1 MKWHSLTIAAI
12 LAATL
17 TLGEPGTS
25 LAGTENDAVGS
36 GGLPV
41 SELPKGA
48 TNVTLGATK
57 LSQLAAELVE
67 RTPALNHLAK
77 AGAQLFDAGG
87 AHGLRAVVARQGEEF
102 MILQVTPDGE
112 AIVAGVQTDL
122 SADLLL
128 TIAGRGEPRV
138 TELGISHGMRGLFV
152 RNGRQFQVFYVTP
165 DSERVVPGVM
175 WDASGK
181 NITREQVAPLPGVTP
196 TVTIGGE
203 KETGAVSSAGR
214 SKAIS
219 ALEAAHSA
227 TFGTI
232 GSEAA
237 PRIYVFIDPLCG
249 YSVRALQQLQPFVA
263 AGRVLVAIIPVSVL
277 DYEDEGRSTKS
288 ALAMLSKPA
297 DQMATAWS
305 RGDLNGPPLN
315 GAEELLRRNM
325 AIAEAIGL
333 RGTPTVI
340 WRKQDG
346 SDGRVDGLPEDWDA
360 VITSIGSESHAA
372 R

>member
-1 MKWHSLTIAAI
+1 M
-12 LAATL
+12 
-17 TLGEPGTS
+17 
-25 LAGTENDAVGS
+25 
-36 GGLPV
+36 
-41 SELPKGA
+41 SELPKSA
-48 TNVTLGATK
+48 SDMALGASK
-57 LSQLAAELVE
+57 LSPLSPELVE
-67 RTPALNHLAK
+67 QTPALGYLARS
-77 AGAQLFDAGG
+77 GAQLFEAGS
-87 AHGLRAVVARQGEEF
+87 AHGLRAVVARRREEF

-112 AIVAGVQTDL
+112 AIISGAQTDL

-128 TIAGRGEPRV
+128 TIAGPDETRV
-138 TELGISHGMRGLFV
+138 TELGSSHGMRGLFV
-152 RNGRQFQVFYVTP
+152 RNGRQFQVFYATP
-165 DSERVVPGVM
+165 DGERVIPGVM

-181 NITREQVAPLPGVTP
+181 NITREQVAPLPGVAP

-203 KETGAVSSAGR
+203 KEIGAISSAGR
-214 SKAIS
+214 NKSVS
-219 ALEAAHSA
+219 ALEAARSA

-232 GSEAA
+232 GSEGA

-249 YSVRALQQLQPFVA
+249 YSVRALQQLRPFVA
-263 AGRVLVAIIPVSVL
+263 AGRVLVAITPVSVL

-288 ALAMLSKPA
+288 ALAMLSKPT

-305 RGDLNGPPLN
+305 HGDLNGPASN
-315 GAEELLRRNM
+315 EAEELLRRNM

-346 SDGRVDGLPEDWDA
+346 SEGRVDGLPEDWNA
-360 VITSIGSESHAA
+360 VIASIGSESHAA